1 MLKTRIISALILGP
15 LILGMVYLGGI
26 FYTLLLLTI
35 VNLAIYEYDTL
46 LNHRGYNT
54 PHFLNHLAV
63 NLFLIVFY
71 LELYTLLFPI
81 MLLILFAYFI
91 YILLNAENRSCFDS
105 AVSIFG
111 VLYLSP
117 LVGFL
122 LLLRIQPE
130 GMIYLYCLLGGVWLH
145 DSLAYFIGIKW
156 GTHKF
161 APFISPNKSV
171 EGSLAGIAGTVIAF
185 FLLATF
191 YPQLLS
197 INPVEAIIFGLGL
210 AVFAQFGDL
219 LESAFKR
226 QVEVKDTSG
235 FIPGHGGI
243 LDRFD
248 SLIVTAP
255 FVYYFFQII
264 NIM

>member
-1 MLKTRIISALILGP
+1 MLKIRIISALIFGP

-35 VNLAIYEYDTL
+35 ANLGIYEYDNL
-46 LNHRGYNT
+46 LNSRGYNT

-71 LELYTLLFPI
+71 LELHVFMFPM
-81 MLLILFAYFI
+81 MLIILFAYFI
-91 YILLNAENRSCFDS
+91 YILINVDNKSYFDA

-117 LVGFL
+117 LLGFL
-122 LLLRIQPE
+122 LILRMQPE
-130 GMIYLYCLLGGVWLH
+130 GMIYLYCLLGGVWMH
-145 DSLAYFIGIKW
+145 DTLAYFIGTKW
-156 GTHKF
+156 GSHKF
-161 APFISPNKSV
+161 APSISPNKSV
-171 EGSLAGIAGTVIAF
+171 EGSLAGIVGTILVF
-185 FLLATF
+185 PLAAIF

-197 INPVEAIIFGLGL
+197 INPVEAVILGLGI

-219 LESAFKR
+219 LESTFKR
-226 QVEVKDTSG
+226 QIEVKDTSG

-248 SLIVTAP
+248 SLIITAP
-255 FVYYFFQII
+255 FVYYFFYLVKMI
-264 NIM
+264 